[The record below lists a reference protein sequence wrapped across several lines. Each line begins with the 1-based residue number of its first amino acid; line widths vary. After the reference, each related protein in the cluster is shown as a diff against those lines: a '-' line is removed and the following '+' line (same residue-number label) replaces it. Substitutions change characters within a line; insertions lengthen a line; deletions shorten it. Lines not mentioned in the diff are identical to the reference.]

1 MDHYIWN
8 RHSVSR
14 IWNCISNGTFYRLI
28 YPDCLNDGFY
38 NNNLQKTI
46 VSFLS
51 ISFLIFHFSSFSNRF
66 LNLLVTQIALR
77 HLERLLA
84 VWLYHRKLVE
94 LPTQPK
100 DVEWLNFAVGLL
112 LLQALAS
119 NDLPHRRWQAEQEL
133 LELSLSQ
140 FQHHLSIISNLR
152 Y

>member
-66 LNLLVTQIALR
+66 LNLLVIQRALR

-84 VWLYHRKLVE
+84 MWLYHQKLAE

-100 DVEWLNFAVGLL
+100 NVEWTDFAVCML
-112 LLQALAS
+112 LLQAMTY
-119 NDLPHRRWQAEQEL
+119 NIDVDK
-133 LELSLSQ
+133 LSKNFWNCHWVS
-140 FQHHLSIISNLR
+140 FSSI
-152 Y
+152 YW